1 VPTQGDKKGINMA
14 EEETN
19 ECECCCTS
27 KKLDKIIKQNEFL
40 LQNLLDGQGQND
52 NSFTAIMKHFDIKY

>member
-1 VPTQGDKKGINMA
+1 MQLLHGGLKMEEDKD
-14 EEETN
+14 
-19 ECECCCTS
+19 CSCCCTA
-27 KKLDKIIKQNEFL
+27 KKLDVVIEQNKVL